1 MDDTTALF
9 EFFRPDGVVPAI
21 VALTLAYAAGKL
33 LTKGFDRLGEQFQD
47 RRLLLQQLKSILRLV
62 PFGIGAVVATSF
74 IFAFS
79 AEALLALGG
88 TLAVAVGFAF
98 KDLLASVIA
107 GVIILVDRPFQVGDR
122 VSFGGFYGEVVEIGL
137 RTVRLVTLDDSL
149 ITIPNN
155 KFLTDPV
162 SSGNAGE
169 LDMLVETDFVVGFDQ
184 DIARAKRIVGEAMT
198 SSRYAYLE
206 KPWTVVIAPEK
217 NGSTFGVRLKGKV
230 YVIDVKYEKALQTD
244 ITEQVMGAFLE
255 AGIQPPAVLHHP
267 SRHADAS

>member
-9 EFFRPDGVVPAI
+9 EFFRPEGIVPALI
-21 VALTLAYAAGKL
+21 ALSVAYACGRL
-33 LTKGFDRLGEQFQD
+33 LTKSFEQLGERFHD
-47 RRLLLQQLKSILRLV
+47 RRLFLHQLKSILRLV
-62 PFGIGAVVATSF
+62 AFAIGAVVATSF
-74 IFAFS
+74 VFAFS
-79 AEALLALGG
+79 SEALIALGG

-122 VSFGGFYGEVVEIGL
+122 VSFGGFYGEVIEIGL
-137 RTVRLVTLDDSL
+137 RTVRIVTLDDNL
-149 ITIPNN
+149 VTIPNN

-184 DIARAKRIVGEAMT
+184 DIALAKRIVGEAMT

-206 KPWTVVIAPEK
+206 KPWAVVLAPEK

-244 ITEQVMGAFLE
+244 ITEQVMNAFLD
-255 AGIQPPAVLHHP
+255 AGIQPPAVLHLQ
-267 SRHADAS
+267 ASS